1 VNLFCYILQ
10 GLVEHLNGKFN
21 LFDSNSLEQV
31 ESRLTTVLQKVNQL
45 NEKKG
50 LFDDREKMQRIS
62 ELYTMISD
70 WKDASTMVPVV
81 VEKLAALNEVHQK
94 AFEFVSILNRL
105 DSEQEEMKQQIQ
117 LGTDTLSK
125 LKQTLDENLESI
137 KSNFNTLNDRILT
150 ISSK

>member
-1 VNLFCYILQ
+1 VNLFCYILK

>member
-1 VNLFCYILQ
+1 MQ

-31 ESRLTTVLQKVNQL
+31 ESRLSTVLQKVNQL

-50 LFDDREKMQRIS
+50 LFDDREKMQRVN

-81 VEKLAALNEVHQK
+81 VDKLAALNEVHQK

-117 LGTDTLSK
+117 LGTDTLNK
-125 LKQTLDENLESI
+125 LKQTLDENLDSI
-137 KSNFNTLNDRILT
+137 KNNFNTLNDRILT
-150 ISSK
+150 IGSK